1 MANFESSKK
10 YSTVLPIKLVWCSFN
25 QAKKKPMK
33 AEEIHK
39 IIKDFFADEEKVI
52 NDAIEYHRTTDNI
65 QMKVHWKEAKATNER
80 IKKALFNKLKI
91 K

>member
-1 MANFESSKK
+1 
-10 YSTVLPIKLVWCSFN
+10 
-25 QAKKKPMK
+25 MK
-33 AEEIHK
+33 AEEIK
-39 IIKDFFADEEKVI
+39 IIKDFFAEEEKVI

-65 QMKVHWKEAKATNER
+65 QMKVHWKEAKAVNER